1 MLEEY
6 EKKQQEKSQDAEAKD
21 AKKNGGAL
29 PAK

>member
-6 EKKQQEKSQDAEAKD
+6 EKKQQEKTQDAEAKD
-21 AKKNGGAL
+21 AKKTGDAP